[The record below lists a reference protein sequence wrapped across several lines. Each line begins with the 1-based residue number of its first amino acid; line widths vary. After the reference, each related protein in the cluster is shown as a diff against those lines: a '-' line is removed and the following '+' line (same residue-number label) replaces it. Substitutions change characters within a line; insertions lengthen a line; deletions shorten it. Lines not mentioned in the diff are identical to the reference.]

1 MASGDTS
8 QVMLQDLFESVAFLL
23 AMPDADRALLSAVTA
38 MGNRLSEQV
47 EAVLESTD
55 GGSMEEVRR
64 AVFRA
69 LPTTLFLML
78 VLQNLFDGEGQ
89 YKQPK
94 DVLLGMMKDLVE
106 ARGTL
111 HSPNDCH

>member
-8 QVMLQDLFESVAFLL
+8 QVILQDLFDSVAFLL
-23 AMPDADRALLSAVTA
+23 AMPDADKALLSAVMA
-38 MGNRLSEQV
+38 MSNRLSDQV
-47 EAVLESTD
+47 ETVLEST
-55 GGSMEEVRR
+55 GGDSMEEVRR
-64 AVFRA
+64 AVFRT

-78 VLQNLFDGEGQ
+78 VLQNLYDGEGQ
-89 YKQPK
+89 YRQPR

-111 HSPNDCH
+111 PPPNDCH